1 MVSQAFVHIAVSS
14 QESGAFLPIT
24 HARDFLLPFSR
35 IVKSP
40 LRRRQHNIRAF
51 RETRVGK
58 KAQANERR
66 SYVTIKNALIPNFAD
81 RIAADVSCRATHG
94 LYRTIRDCTK
104 LAALSPHS
112 HICSCIC
119 CEESNADFDERI
131 IVLLRNHND
140 SSYHFSRINKC
151 NE

>member
-14 QESGAFLPIT
+14 QESGAFLSIT

-51 RETRVGK
+51 RETRVGE

-81 RIAADVSCRATHG
+81 RRFMLSDKRPASDYPRLYKARGIITTLTYLLVHMLRGKQRRFRRTH
-94 LYRTIRDCTK
+94 
-104 LAALSPHS
+104 H
-112 HICSCIC
+112 HIIKKSQ
-119 CEESNADFDERI
+119 
-131 IVLLRNHND
+131 
-140 SSYHFSRINKC
+140 
-151 NE
+151 